1 MRVKHI
7 TSAAKAELQ
16 GVCYVSWVDA
26 VPRQRPRYGDQAC
39 VITDAIKAMTA
50 VREIIGTNLRWHL
63 GVGILRYLGVD
74 KLAISFRRR
83 AGRSKWLHVDNMER
97 LKVTAK

>member
-1 MRVKHI
+1 
-7 TSAAKAELQ
+7 
-16 GVCYVSWVDA
+16 
-26 VPRQRPRYGDQAC
+26 
-39 VITDAIKAMTA
+39 MTA